1 MNEEEEKMDWKDY
14 LAIVIALLQTVLL
27 PYIIILMVFIASIFV
42 VVTFF

>member
-1 MNEEEEKMDWKDY
+1 LNEEEEKMDWKDY